1 MDQLTAIN
9 RILRAVGELPVPL
22 TIDIDDLPDGHEAKT
37 AKEILEEVN
46 KELQENGLWFNRE
59 TITYTPI
66 DDTITFSEDV
76 ITVSDTSGR
85 NTYTIRSNELYDIT
99 NNTAGFTA
107 DLDLLTVTEITF
119 TDVPAIFAT
128 LVVYVASREL
138 HQFLNADTTVAKDIK
153 ENIYKQTIKVD
164 REDMKNNKYN
174 LIKGSRIIDRTAN
187 RIISITS

>member
-187 RIISITS
+187 PAPLI